1 MLLVLVILVM
11 DQSIPVAP
19 SLPPWGRGCPAVAR
33 EGGLGPAG
41 IDCCITLSGNS
52 GLCLN
57 IREMTA
63 FAENSW
69 INIDRPVVSG
79 LLHKYKFSGSKNP
92 LKCTSVKDKQI
103 NQTAEWSFVMYRR
116 ENEEPTGA
124 SWLLSIKGWWTAHA
138 LLYWDSETVFLLRS
152 FHSWALWL
160 MMIIFTGKGYQ
171 FLRYA
176 IFLSDAFIAIHMW
189 CARRAGILFSLNRLN
204 LYTWRIPVRVF
215 AATTETQ
222 FWLLL
227 FL

>member
-33 EGGLGPAG
+33 EGGVRPSWNWL
-41 IDCCITLSGNS
+41 LHYF
-52 GLCLN
+52 
-57 IREMTA
+57 IREFWTLP
-63 FAENSW
+63 EYSLET
-69 INIDRPVVSG
+69 P
-79 LLHKYKFSGSKNP
+79 
-92 LKCTSVKDKQI
+92 
-103 NQTAEWSFVMYRR
+103 E
-116 ENEEPTGA
+116 
-124 SWLLSIKGWWTAHA
+124 SILTL
-138 LLYWDSETVFLLRS
+138 LLYQVCFTNISFPAVRILCCQSKVDELRTHYYTETQKQYSFQEVFTVE
-152 FHSWALWL
+152 HCDWWWL
-160 MMIIFTGKGYQ
+160 YLQVRVIE

-176 IFLSDAFIAIHMW
+176 MFLSDAFIAIHMW

-204 LYTWRIPVRVF
+204 LYTWRMPVRVF